1 MRRQKDTPELYSR
14 RSYAQKTF
22 RFRAIGPATKTGI
35 RPKIRVAG
43 GPIP

>member
-14 RSYAQKTF
+14 RSCAQKTF
-22 RFRAIGPATKTGI
+22 CFRAIGLATKTGI

>member
-14 RSYAQKTF
+14 RSCAQKTF
-22 RFRAIGPATKTGI
+22 HFRAIGSATKTGI